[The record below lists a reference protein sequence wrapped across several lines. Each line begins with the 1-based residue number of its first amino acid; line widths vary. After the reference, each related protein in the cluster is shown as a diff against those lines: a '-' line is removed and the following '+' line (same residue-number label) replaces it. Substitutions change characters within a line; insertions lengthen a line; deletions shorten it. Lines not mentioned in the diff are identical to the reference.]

1 MSAASHRISR
11 LEPYLDRAEPAPTL
25 LKMLVGVQLAG
36 FREDAGL
43 SQDQAARALGFSA
56 AKLSRIESGKGRRPP
71 SETDVR
77 ALLEHYDTDPY
88 EASVL
93 LKLLQ
98 RAGEPGWWQ
107 RYDKRLMPEWFDRL
121 VGLQEAAATIR
132 TFEIQYVPGLL
143 QTEAYTDA
151 VVRRG
156 LPNAPASEVGR
167 RVELRKRRAQLL
179 DRKDAPQLWAIIDES
194 VLLRVLGSRE
204 VMREQLAH
212 RRDGEAAPCDAA
224 DRAAGRDERV
234 GARDPRHLPA
244 FRWHQPAGR
253 GLPGAHQE
261 RQLPGGPGRDR
272 RVRRALVRATGPAG
286 VSADAPV
293 RRTRSTR
300 RSADAAPPR
309 CPGARWRPPRAPA
322 PGCPCRRRVPR
333 RPWAPAPGPSG
344 PASPGP

>member
-11 LEPYLDRAEPAPTL
+11 LEPYLDRPEPAPTL

-43 SQDQAARALGFSA
+43 AQDQAARAVGFSA

-71 SETDVR
+71 TENDVR
-77 ALLEHYDTDPY
+77 ALLQLYGTDDY

-143 QTEAYTDA
+143 QTPAYTRA
-151 VVRRG
+151 VVERG
-156 LPNAPASEVGR
+156 LPNAPAGEVER
-167 RVELRKRRAQLL
+167 RVELRRHRARLL
-179 DRKDAPQLWAIIDES
+179 LRPDAPQLWAVIDES
-194 VLLRVLGSRE
+194 VLLRVLGSTE

-212 RRDGEAAPCDAA
+212 LVDMAQRPNVTLQIVPLNVTNASAPAIPVTYLRFGGLDLPDVVYLEHIKSANFLE
-224 DRAAGRDERV
+224 DRDETEEYRI
-234 GARDPRHLPA
+234 ALDRLADEALKPRDSLE
-244 FRWHQPAGR
+244 
-253 GLPGAHQE
+253 L
-261 RQLPGGPGRDR
+261 L
-272 RVRRALVRATGPAG
+272 
-286 VSADAPV
+286 
-293 RRTRSTR
+293 RTTMEQRY
-300 RSADAAPPR
+300 A
-309 CPGARWRPPRAPA
+309 
-322 PGCPCRRRVPR
+322 
-333 RPWAPAPGPSG
+333 
-344 PASPGP
+344 